1 MTKEEL
7 SKWFLNKFNSCY
19 PVIHKDYPEI
29 IFMFYDEQFLRQ
41 KKLSR
46 VLDEELIYPS
56 TVKVKGKCLFKLDY
70 ENGYF
75 HNCNEIWLFLKDNYL
90 SSKYHDIQDF
100 IQSLLEEHDIL
111 TCSTWRITKPIM
123 EDDIRLRI
131 SHYIPKTMEFPYGSI
146 GSLNCI
152 PY

>member
-19 PVIHKDYPEI
+19 PVKHKDHPEI

-56 TVKVKGKCLFKLDY
+56 TVKVKGKCLY
-70 ENGYF
+70 SIEN
-75 HNCNEIWLFLKDNYL
+75 
-90 SSKYHDIQDF
+90 
-100 IQSLLEEHDIL
+100 
-111 TCSTWRITKPIM
+111 
-123 EDDIRLRI
+123 
-131 SHYIPKTMEFPYGSI
+131 
-146 GSLNCI
+146 
-152 PY
+152 

>member
-56 TVKVKGKCLFKLDY
+56 TVKGKCLFKLDY

-75 HNCNEIWLFLKDNYL
+75 HNL
-90 SSKYHDIQDF
+90 
-100 IQSLLEEHDIL
+100 IL
-111 TCSTWRITKPIM
+111 YRVYWKNMI
-123 EDDIRLRI
+123 
-131 SHYIPKTMEFPYGSI
+131 Y
-146 GSLNCI
+146 
-152 PY
+152 